1 MKDKVFRKSIFTTRD
16 IKKGQ
21 KFTKDNLRVIR
32 PGYGLEPKYFN
43 KILNKKSPI
52 NIKKDEPLKSAML
65 KNLY

>member
-32 PGYGLEPKYFN
+32 PGHGLEPKYFN

-52 NIKKDEPLKSAML
+52 NIKKDEPLKSVKL
-65 KNLY
+65 KNL